1 MRPHRPAATRLSS
14 VRVARAQEREGR
26 RVRRIGSLALAGLA
40 LAGLVALLVA
50 PPFHIH
56 EIDVSGNQ
64 RLTAAQ
70 VVAAAGLEHPGSVF
84 QVDSGQVER
93 RLTATTWVRTASVS
107 AQLPDRVRIHVAE
120 WQPAAVYRSA
130 TGRSWY
136 LSAEA
141 VALGPAAGDTAGLL
155 EIDGPAQSEPRTGR
169 PALDRALLVALVN
182 IQRALP
188 GIIGQQVQSFAL
200 DSCGN
205 LTMSA
210 TTGWKAQFGR
220 VNTPE
225 EQATLVDKVAALKAL
240 SASGGVDFS
249 RVGYVN
255 LMNPYAVAVP
265 QRTPTPRPGR
275 AASSPS
281 PSPSAAPQAVSPCA

>member
-93 RLTATTWVRTASVS
+93 STWPSGSRR
-107 AQLPDRVRIHVAE
+107 PC
-120 WQPAAVYRSA
+120 
-130 TGRSWY
+130 
-136 LSAEA
+136 
-141 VALGPAAGDTAGLL
+141 
-155 EIDGPAQSEPRTGR
+155 TGR
-169 PALDRALLVALVN
+169 P
-182 IQRALP
+182 P
-188 GIIGQQVQSFAL
+188 GGPGT
-200 DSCGN
+200 CRPRR
-205 LTMSA
+205 
-210 TTGWKAQFGR
+210 WPWGR
-220 VNTPE
+220 
-225 EQATLVDKVAALKAL
+225 
-240 SASGGVDFS
+240 
-249 RVGYVN
+249 
-255 LMNPYAVAVP
+255 
-265 QRTPTPRPGR
+265 RPGTR
-275 AASSPS
+275 RGCWRSTGPPS
-281 PSPSAAPQAVSPCA
+281 PSRGPAGRRWTARSWSRW